1 MALRRHPRASLV
13 SISTN
18 HRCNAFMSIRILPD
32 QLIHQIAAGEV
43 IERPASVLKELIE
56 NSLDAGARR
65 IDVDIEEGGV
75 RLCRVRDDGCGIER
89 DELALALSR
98 HATSKI
104 VTIDDLERVGTLG
117 FRGEALPSI
126 ASVSR
131 MRLISRGTD
140 SAMGYAVA
148 ADNGRLSAL
157 EPAAHAV
164 GTTVEVRD
172 LFFNVPARRKF
183 LRAERTETQHITRM
197 VERLALSRFQTAF
210 SLSTGRRAVGDY
222 PAATTQ
228 LERERRVAQIVGEE
242 FIANA
247 LYVEHESAGCRLHG
261 WLCQPTFARAQPDL
275 QHFYLNGR
283 MLRDRLV
290 ASAIRLGY
298 RDVMFNGRHP
308 AFVLFMDIDPQQV
321 DVNAHPA
328 KLEVRFRDGRHVHDF
343 LFRSVERAL
352 RDTYA
357 GATSLAAPPASANAL
372 SPVGGGAG
380 VAPVADM
387 WPARGPGSGSARG
400 TLGWGAPASG
410 RPGSGGERW
419 RGAAW
424 GGSGSDMRGPGMSG
438 LGMPGAGSPA
448 GPQAYRD
455 PSILA
460 ARPDGAAGMDGLA
473 ADGPVADDRD
483 ARDAGAGV
491 GSACAGGGIMEP
503 PLAQAPPLG
512 FALAQLHGIYILSQA
527 PDGLILVDMHAA
539 HERTTYER
547 MKAALADGEIASQPL
562 LVPVSMAVS
571 PGEADVLEEHAESLL
586 RAGLEL
592 LRSGPGSIQV
602 RAVPAFLAAID
613 LEVLVR
619 RIAADLSAD
628 GVSHGVQEALNEL
641 LGTMA
646 CHGAV
651 RAHRNLTVPE
661 MNALLREMERT
672 VRSDQCNHGRPTWTY
687 VSLGELDRMFLRG
700 R

>member
-1 MALRRHPRASLV
+1 MP
-13 SISTN
+13 
-18 HRCNAFMSIRILPD
+18 IRVLPE

-43 IERPASVLKELIE
+43 VERPASVLKELIE
-56 NSLDAGARR
+56 NSIDAGARR
-65 IDVDIEEGGV
+65 IEVEIEEGGV
-75 RLCRVRDDGCGIER
+75 RLCRVRDDGGGIDR
-89 DELALALSR
+89 DELVLALAR

-104 VTIDDLERVGTLG
+104 TTIDDLERVGTLG

-131 MRLISRGTD
+131 MRLVSR
-140 SAMGYAVA
+140 SANAAHAYAID
-148 ADNGRLSAL
+148 ADNGEVSAPA
-157 EPAAHAV
+157 PAAHPV

-183 LRAERTETQHITRM
+183 LRAERTETQHIARM
-197 VERLALSRFQTAF
+197 VERLALSRFEVAF
-210 SLSTGRRAVGDY
+210 SLSAARRSLADY
-222 PAATTQ
+222 PAAVSRI
-228 LERERRVAQIVGEE
+228 ERERRVAQVVGDE

-247 LYVEHESAGCRLHG
+247 LYVEHESAGCRLTG
-261 WLCQPTFARAQPDL
+261 WLCQPTYARAQPDL

-298 RDVMFNGRHP
+298 RDVMFHGRHP
-308 AFVLFMDIDPQQV
+308 AFVLFMELDPTQV

-357 GATSLAAPPASANAL
+357 GAPGAAPPPTDADSL
-372 SPVGGGAG
+372 LPPTQVGM
-380 VAPVADM
+380 PM
-387 WPARGPGSGSARG
+387 WPARGRSSFGLRVSEPP
-400 TLGWGAPASG
+400 APAYTYTALA
-410 RPGSGGERW
+410 RE
-419 RGAAW
+419 AAA
-424 GGSGSDMRGPGMSG
+424 SVST
-438 LGMPGAGSPA
+438 
-448 GPQAYRD
+448 Q
-455 PSILA
+455 
-460 ARPDGAAGMDGLA
+460 
-473 ADGPVADDRD
+473 VAT
-483 ARDAGAGV
+483 
-491 GSACAGGGIMEP
+491 
-503 PLAQAPPLG
+503 QAPPLG

-547 MKAALADGEIASQPL
+547 MKSALEAGPIASQPL
-562 LVPVSMAVS
+562 LMPVAVS
-571 PGEADVLEEHAESLL
+571 VAPAEADLFEEHAATLA
-586 RAGLEL
+586 RAGLEVV
-592 LRSGPGSIQV
+592 RSGPASVQV
-602 RAVPAFLAAID
+602 RAVPAFLAPMD
-613 LEVLVR
+613 LEELVR
-619 RIAADLSAD
+619 RIGADLSAD
-628 GVSHGVQEALNEL
+628 GATRGIEEALNEV

-687 VSLGELDRMFLRG
+687 VSLGDLDRMFLRG

>member
-1 MALRRHPRASLV
+1 MP
-13 SISTN
+13 
-18 HRCNAFMSIRILPD
+18 IRVLPE

-56 NSLDAGARR
+56 NSLDAGAKRV
-65 IDVDIEEGGV
+65 DVEIEDGGA
-75 RLCRVRDDGCGIER
+75 RLCRVRDDGSGIDR

-104 VTIDDLERVGTLG
+104 TTIDDLERVGTLG

-131 MRLISRGTD
+131 MRLVSRNASTPV
-140 SAMGYAVA
+140 GYAVSS
-148 ADNGRLSAL
+148 DNGTLSAL
-157 EPAAHAV
+157 EPAPHAV

-183 LRAERTETQHITRM
+183 LRAERTETQHISRM
-197 VERLALSRFQTAF
+197 VERLALSRFETAF
-210 SLSTGRRAVGDY
+210 SLSAGRRSLADY
-222 PAATTQ
+222 PPATSQ
-228 LERERRVAQIVGEE
+228 LERERRVAQVVGDE

-247 LYVEHESAGCRLHG
+247 LYVEHESAGCRLTG
-261 WLCQPTFARAQPDL
+261 WLCQPTYARAQPDL

-298 RDVMFNGRHP
+298 RDVTFHGRHP
-308 AFVLFMDIDPQQV
+308 AYVLFMEIDPRQV

-343 LFRSVERAL
+343 LFRSVERVL
-352 RDTYA
+352 RETYA
-357 GATSLAAPPASANAL
+357 GASGAAPPPAD
-372 SPVGGGAG
+372 VGSLL
-380 VAPVADM
+380 PQPTPQM
-387 WPARGPGSGSARG
+387 WPARGPGQSYANRPYAGQSSLGLRVAEPAPPVHSFSAAM
-400 TLGWGAPASG
+400 TSQNEPQV
-410 RPGSGGERW
+410 
-419 RGAAW
+419 AA
-424 GGSGSDMRGPGMSG
+424 
-438 LGMPGAGSPA
+438 
-448 GPQAYRD
+448 
-455 PSILA
+455 
-460 ARPDGAAGMDGLA
+460 
-473 ADGPVADDRD
+473 
-483 ARDAGAGV
+483 
-491 GSACAGGGIMEP
+491 ET
-503 PLAQAPPLG
+503 PPLG

-547 MKAALADGEIASQPL
+547 MKSALESGEIASQPL
-562 LVPVSMAVS
+562 LVPMSISVA
-571 PGEADVLEEHAESLL
+571 PAEA
-586 RAGLEL
+586 EL
-592 LRSGPGSIQV
+592 LDEHSASLQRVGLDVARSGPASVQV

-613 LEVLVR
+613 MDELIR
-619 RIAADLSAD
+619 RISADLTAD
-628 GVSHGVQEALNEL
+628 GSSRGVEEALNEV

-687 VSLGELDRMFLRG
+687 VSLGDLDRMFLRG

>member
-1 MALRRHPRASLV
+1 MP
-13 SISTN
+13 
-18 HRCNAFMSIRILPD
+18 IRVLPE

-56 NSLDAGARR
+56 NSIDAGARR
-65 IDVDIEEGGV
+65 VEVEIEDGGV
-75 RLCRVRDDGCGIER
+75 RLCRVRDDGAGIDR
-89 DELALALSR
+89 DELVLALAR

-104 VTIDDLERVGTLG
+104 ATIDDLERVDTLG

-131 MRLISRGTD
+131 MKLVSRQAG
-140 SAMGYAVA
+140 AALAYAIT
-148 ADNGRLSAL
+148 ADNGQVSPP
-157 EPAAHAV
+157 EPAAHPV

-183 LRAERTETQHITRM
+183 LRAERTETQHIARM
-197 VERLALSRFQTAF
+197 VERLALSRFEVAF
-210 SLSTGRRAVGDY
+210 SLTVGRRSLADY
-222 PAATTQ
+222 AAAATQ
-228 LERERRVAQIVGEE
+228 VDRERRVAQVVGDE

-247 LYVEHESAGCRLHG
+247 LYVEHEAAGCRLTG
-261 WLCQPTFARAQPDL
+261 WLCQPTYARAQPDL

-290 ASAIRLGY
+290 GSAIRLGY
-298 RDVMFNGRHP
+298 RDVMFHGRQP
-308 AFVLFMDIDPQQV
+308 AFVLFMELDPGQV

-357 GATSLAAPPASANAL
+357 GAQGGAPP
-372 SPVGGGAG
+372 PTD
-380 VAPVADM
+380 ADSWLPPTQTPIQM
-387 WPARGPGSGSARG
+387 WPARGHSSF
-400 TLGWGAPASG
+400 
-410 RPGSGGERW
+410 
-419 RGAAW
+419 
-424 GGSGSDMRGPGMSG
+424 G
-438 LGMPGAGSPA
+438 LH
-448 GPQAYRD
+448 
-455 PSILA
+455 LA
-460 ARPDGAAGMDGLA
+460 
-473 ADGPVADDRD
+473 
-483 ARDAGAGV
+483 
-491 GSACAGGGIMEP
+491 EP
-503 PLAQAPPLG
+503 PPPAYTAIAREAAATVSTAVDTQAPPLG

-547 MKAALADGEIASQPL
+547 MKAALDAGPIASQPL
-562 LVPVSMAVS
+562 LVPVSIAVS
-571 PGEADVLEEHAESLL
+571 AAEADLFEEHAATLA
-586 RAGLEL
+586 RAGLEVV
-592 LRSGPGSIQV
+592 RSGPAGVQV
-602 RAVPAFLAAID
+602 RAVPAFLAPMD
-613 LEVLVR
+613 LEELVR
-619 RIAADLSAD
+619 RIGADLAADGATR
-628 GVSHGVQEALNEL
+628 GIEEALNEV

-687 VSLGELDRMFLRG
+687 VSLGDLDRMFLRG